1 MPFLELISFFSLS
14 SWIYIVFFHGRK
26 NFFKDK
32 FFWSNSI
39 VFEENLIETKIS
51 NKSVCVIIPARNE
64 EKYIEETLESVK
76 NQDIKALHTIVINDN
91 STDNTKKVLKNF
103 SRNFKNLKILNGK
116 KLPPGWVGKVWAL
129 KQGVDEANK
138 GNFQYYLFIDSDIHL
153 NKGIIKNSIK
163 FLEAKDLVMV
173 SLMAKLSS
181 EYFWERMLIPPF
193 IFFFQ
198 KLFPFGRVND
208 PKDQISAAAG
218 GFILCKS
225 QIFKQKNLYE
235 SIKDKVIDD
244 CNIAKIIKNRGKIW
258 LGLTNLVKSKR
269 TYQSLNE
276 IWKMVSRTAFEQL
289 NFSIII
295 LIVCCLGMF
304 LIYLTPYIFLAISIF
319 ALEKE
324 LMIISLTTIFL
335 ITLVFSPVMKFY
347 KVSKKYLICIPF
359 FSSLYI
365 IMTCSSA
372 INHYSKKGNK
382 WKGRSY

>member
-32 FFWSNSI
+32 FFWSNSVI
-39 VFEENLIETKIS
+39 FEENFVETKIF
-51 NKSVCVIIPARNE
+51 NKSICVIIPARNE

-76 NQDIKALHTIVINDN
+76 DQDIKALHTIVINDN
-91 STDNTKKVLKNF
+91 STDNTKRVLKNF

-116 KLPPGWVGKVWAL
+116 KLPLGWVGKVWAL

-163 FLEAKDLVMV
+163 FLEVHDLVMV

-208 PKDQISAAAG
+208 PKDQI
-218 GFILCKS
+218 
-225 QIFKQKNLYE
+225 
-235 SIKDKVIDD
+235 
-244 CNIAKIIKNRGKIW
+244 
-258 LGLTNLVKSKR
+258 
-269 TYQSLNE
+269 
-276 IWKMVSRTAFEQL
+276 
-289 NFSIII
+289 
-295 LIVCCLGMF
+295 
-304 LIYLTPYIFLAISIF
+304 
-319 ALEKE
+319 
-324 LMIISLTTIFL
+324 
-335 ITLVFSPVMKFY
+335 
-347 KVSKKYLICIPF
+347 
-359 FSSLYI
+359 
-365 IMTCSSA
+365 
-372 INHYSKKGNK
+372 
-382 WKGRSY
+382 